1 MNAPTTL
8 PCCQPKSPLTA
19 QKTLPEELIKKLE
32 RIYQVLA
39 SATRIKILHALVRDQ
54 ELPVGEIAKRLG
66 MKIAGISNQL
76 RLMSALGV
84 LGSRQEG
91 NQVFYFM
98 VDPCVVDLLDRGAC
112 LTIDSEKRSERGRR

>member
-1 MNAPTTL
+1 MNAPPTL

-19 QKTLPEELIKKLE
+19 QKTLPEEFVKKLE

-54 ELPVGEIAKRLG
+54 ELPVGAIAARLG

-76 RLMSALGV
+76 RLMSAFGV

-98 VDPCVVDLLDRGAC
+98 IDPCVADLLDRGAC
-112 LTIDSEKRSERGRR
+112 LAIDSEKRTERGRR

>member
-1 MNAPTTL
+1 MSAPSTL
-8 PCCQPKSPLTA
+8 PCCQPKSPLAT
-19 QKTLPEELIKKLE
+19 QKTLPEEVVKKLE

-98 VDPCVVDLLDRGAC
+98 VDPCVADLLDRGAC
-112 LTIDSEKRSERGRR
+112 LTIDSEKRTEGGRR